1 MTSQSSLR
9 RILGFAAATK
19 STFEPVIQTPH
30 LYPRSLINIFVQVLQ
45 QDGGLLS
52 ASISAITLEHITTDI
67 TLFDFAP
74 TVSSGVLSTLLLL
87 DLTTLVENDIPHL
100 TVVVMPLTGTV
111 PHASRSEEIFASLG
125 KDVHKEMQR
134 AVKQRMGALVHAM
147 GDGSTSSV
155 AGILRVTDN
164 DDNDMHID

>member
-1 MTSQSSLR
+1 M
-9 RILGFAAATK
+9 
-19 STFEPVIQTPH
+19 
-30 LYPRSLINIFVQVLQ
+30 LITAGIV
-45 QDGGLLS
+45 
-52 ASISAITLEHITTDI
+52 
-67 TLFDFAP
+67 LFDFAC
-74 TVSSGVLSTLLLL
+74 TVLSGAHSMEMLL
-87 DLTTLVENDIPHL
+87 DLTTLEENDIPHL
-100 TVVVMPLTGTV
+100 SVAVMPLTGTV
-111 PHASRSEEIFASLG
+111 PHASRFEEIFASLG